1 MLMSNEM
8 RQQHLG
14 SLNQKSDDVCHEI
27 KSKDMPKFTE
37 DPPVRIMAAVAVQ
50 ETDGNIDLL

>member
-1 MLMSNEM
+1 M
-8 RQQHLG
+8 RWDNNIWVVSAKELAY
-14 SLNQKSDDVCHEI
+14 HEI

>member
-1 MLMSNEM
+1 M
-8 RQQHLG
+8 RWDNNIWVV
-14 SLNQKSDDVCHEI
+14 SAKRVDVYHEI